1 MKEKKIELEN
11 IRQDVISNSSYFSN
25 MFASIDFLKNHLD
38 NNNIEKAKTELQFI
52 LKDVISLGKQNKIL
66 QQKLIDLNK
75 TSKI

>member
-1 MKEKKIELEN
+1 MKIELEN

-38 NNNIEKAKTELQFI
+38 NNNIEKAKRELQFI

>member
-38 NNNIEKAKTELQFI
+38 NNNIEKAKRELQFI

>member
-1 MKEKKIELEN
+1 MKIELEN

-52 LKDVISLGKQNKIL
+52 LKIV
-66 QQKLIDLNK
+66 
-75 TSKI
+75 

>member
-1 MKEKKIELEN
+1 MKIELEN